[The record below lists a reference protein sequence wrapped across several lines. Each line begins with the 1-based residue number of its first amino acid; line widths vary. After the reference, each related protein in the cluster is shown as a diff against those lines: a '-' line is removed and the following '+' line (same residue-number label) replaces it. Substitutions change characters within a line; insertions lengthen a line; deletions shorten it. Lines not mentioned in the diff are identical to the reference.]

1 MIRKF
6 LKSFGEYFL
15 LMGKTMKRP
24 QKAQVFWKLFMREI
38 TDLGVNSFG
47 LVVFTSMFVGAVVA
61 IQMYNNF
68 SASSFPIP
76 TSFVGYATK
85 AVLILEFSPTIISLV
100 LAGKVGSYIASSIG
114 TMRVSEQIDA
124 LDIMG
129 VNSANFLILPKIFA
143 SVIFNPLLIAI
154 SMVVGIW
161 GGYMAGVLTGNW
173 TNAEYIS
180 GIQMYMPSLFYKYAF
195 IKTAVF
201 AFIIA
206 TVPAFYGYNVKGGS
220 LEVGRA
226 STQAVVW
233 TMVFVILA
241 ELILTQMILS
251 K

>member
-1 MIRKF
+1 MIKKF
-6 LKSFGEYFL
+6 LTAMGEYFL
-15 LMGKTMKRP
+15 LIGKAMQRP
-24 QKAQVFWKLFMREI
+24 QKRSVFWKLFMREI
-38 TDLGVNSFG
+38 NDLGINSFG
-47 LVVFTSMFVGAVVA
+47 LVVFTSIFVGAVVA

-68 SASSFPIP
+68 NASSFPIP

-85 AVLILEFSPTIISLV
+85 AVLVLEFSPTIISLI

-129 VNSANFLILPKIFA
+129 VNSANFLVLPKIFA
-143 SVIFNPLLIAI
+143 CVIFNPLLIAI
-154 SMVVGIW
+154 SIVVGI
-161 GGYMAGVLTGNW
+161 GGGFVAGELTGNW
-173 TNAEYIS
+173 TTAEFTT
-180 GIQMYMPSLFYKYAF
+180 GVQMYMPNLFIYYAF
-195 IKTAVF
+195 AKTIVF

-206 TVPAFYGYNVKGGS
+206 TVPSYFGYNVNGGS

-233 TMVFVILA
+233 TMVFIILS

-251 K
+251 

>member
-1 MIRKF
+1 MIKKF
-6 LKSFGEYFL
+6 LNAFGEYFL
-15 LMGKTMKRP
+15 LMGKAIRTP
-24 QKAQVFWKLFMREI
+24 QKMNVFWRHFMREI
-38 TDLGVNSFG
+38 NDLGVNSFG
-47 LVVFTSMFVGAVVA
+47 LVVFTSIFVGAVVA

-85 AVLILEFSPTIISLV
+85 AVLVLEFSPTIISLV

-129 VNSANFLILPKIFA
+129 VNSPNFLILPKILA

-154 SMVVGIW
+154 SIVFGIL
-161 GGYMAGVLTGNW
+161 GGYFAGMLTGNW
-173 TNAEYIS
+173 TTADYIT
-180 GIQMYMPSLFYKYAF
+180 GIRMYMPNLFVYYAF
-195 IKTAVF
+195 AKTIVF

-206 TVPAFYGYNVKGGS
+206 TVPSYFGYNVKGGS

-233 TMVFVILA
+233 TMVFIILS
-241 ELILTQMILS
+241 ELMLTQMILS
-251 K
+251 

>member
-1 MIRKF
+1 MIKKF
-6 LKSFGEYFL
+6 LNGFGEYFL
-15 LMGKTMKRP
+15 LLGKVIKRP
-24 QKAQVFWKLFMREI
+24 QKAAVFWKLFMREI

-47 LVVFTSMFVGAVVA
+47 LVVFTSIFVGAVVA

-76 TSFVGYATK
+76 TAFVGYATK
-85 AVLILEFSPTIISLV
+85 AVLVLEFSPTIISLV

-129 VNSANFLILPKIFA
+129 VNSPNFLIFPKILA
-143 SVIFNPLLIAI
+143 SIVFNPLLIAL

-161 GGYMAGVLTGNW
+161 GGYLAGILTGNW
-173 TNAEYIS
+173 TNAEYIT
-180 GIQMYMPSLFYKYAF
+180 GIQMYMPTLFYTYAF

-206 TVPAFYGYNVKGGS
+206 TVPSYFGYNVKGGS

-233 TMVFVILA
+233 TMVFVIIS

-251 K
+251 